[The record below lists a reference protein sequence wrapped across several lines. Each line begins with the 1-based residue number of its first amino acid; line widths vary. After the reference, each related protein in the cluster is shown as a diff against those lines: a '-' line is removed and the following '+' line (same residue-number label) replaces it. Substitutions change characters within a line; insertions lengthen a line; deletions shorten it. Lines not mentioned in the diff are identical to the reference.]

1 VRKKELTMKLMTHKT
16 ILLTLMTFSLV
27 MTASPLT
34 AQVYKVVDENG
45 NVTYTDRPPADGS
58 KPVDLPPLSIIEAP
72 VYEKSAKQLEAE
84 AIASGELTPEIPLKT
99 LRRNYQGF
107 AIVSPQ
113 SEESVWHPEGPVPI
127 AWSAGA
133 ALQDGMKVTI
143 FIDGSQHATTT
154 EAIIPVAGL
163 ERGEH
168 TVTAE
173 LKDAKN
179 RRIATAEPVTFFI
192 RQPGLYNRARVGRG
206 GPGGGG

>member
-1 VRKKELTMKLMTHKT
+1 MKLMTHKT
-16 ILLTLMTFSLV
+16 ILLTLMAFSLV
-27 MTASPLT
+27 MTASPLM

-45 NVTYTDRPPADGS
+45 NVSYTDRPPADGS

-72 VYEKSAKQLEAE
+72 VYEKSAKQLAKEAE
-84 AIASGELTPEIPLKT
+84 ASGDQPEEVSLRT
-99 LRRNYQGF
+99 LRKNYKGF

-113 SEESVWHPEGPVPI
+113 TEESVWHPDGPVPI

-154 EAIIPVAGL
+154 EAIIPVTGL

-179 RRIATAEPVTFFI
+179 RRIATAVPVTFFI
-192 RQPGLYNRARVGRG
+192 RQPGLYNRPRVR
-206 GPGGGG
+206 PGGGG